1 MKTFVY
7 VDGFNLYYAVLKG
20 STNKWLDLRRLF
32 STVLQPH
39 HEILSIKYFTAR
51 VSARSSQDGS
61 PTRQDTYLRAIR
73 AHDPTIQVIEGHY
86 LSHTVRAKLD
96 PPLGNVRF
104 ADVVK
109 TEEKGSDVNL
119 AVHLLDDAWR
129 NHYECAVVVSN
140 DSDLSESLRLV
151 KAQDRSKTIIVLTPG
166 EPRLRRTSNQLARWA
181 NAKRNIYGPVLTN
194 SQLPDSVVSGTQ
206 TIRKPAGW

>member
-1 MKTFVY
+1 MKTTIY

-20 STNKWLDLRRLF
+20 SGYKWLDLRRLF
-32 STVLQPH
+32 TTVLQPH
-39 HEILSIKYFTAR
+39 HQITAIKYFTAR
-51 VSARSSQDGS
+51 VKARPGDASS
-61 PTRQDTYLRAIR
+61 PTRQDAYLRAIR

-96 PPLGNVRF
+96 PPLGGMRF
-104 ADVVK
+104 ATVVK

-129 NHYECAVVVSN
+129 NHFECAVIVSN

-166 EPRLRRTSNQLARWA
+166 DPKVRRTSNQLARWA
-181 NAKRNIYGPVLTN
+181 TATRNIYGPVLGN
-194 SQLPDSVVSGTQ
+194 SLLPNPVVSGAK
-206 TIRKPAGW
+206 TIRKPATW